1 MTRIARAPAGPA
13 RGAAPPRAR
22 AARRASSSSSSS
34 SFGDADVL
42 RWARRAW
49 CERVRADGDVVVDAT
64 LGCGR
69 DALYLALECA

>member
-1 MTRIARAPAGPA
+1 MRT
-13 RGAAPPRAR
+13 
-22 AARRASSSSSSS
+22 SS

-64 LGCGR
+64 LGR
-69 DALYLALECA
+69 LRLERQVAEALAAIGMQQP